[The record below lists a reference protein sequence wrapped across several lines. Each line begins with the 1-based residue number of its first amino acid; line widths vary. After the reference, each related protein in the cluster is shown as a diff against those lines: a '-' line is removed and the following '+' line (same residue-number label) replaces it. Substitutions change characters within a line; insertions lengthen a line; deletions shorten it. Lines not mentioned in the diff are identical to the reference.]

1 MMSRPSALVV
11 SVLALAVSIAGTT
24 IVVTGAE
31 ASSAPGN
38 SRPDVAVVNAEQR
51 ADKVVRAV
59 TSASLN
65 QIELARVVDLPS
77 EPACMNRVPCDW
89 DYFGAPSGLSSASS
103 VQNDVQMIAPNAT
116 FTLEDLS
123 ARLTAPAPGTSV
135 YVDLMV
141 RDGKFNEGVLQCE
154 ITTGVTC
161 RNSGTSL
168 SSHGNSL
175 LSVSVNEVNNTGV
188 LPAEDVLFTYRL
200 TTD

>member
-1 MMSRPSALVV
+1 MSRPSALVL
-11 SVLALAVSIAGTT
+11 SALALAVSIAGTT
-24 IVVTGAE
+24 VVVTGAE
-31 ASSAPGN
+31 ATSPPAN
-38 SRPDVAVVNAEQR
+38 SRPDVAVVNAEQH
-51 ADKVVRAV
+51 AGAV
-59 TSASLN
+59 TSAPLN
-65 QIELARVVDLPS
+65 QVELARVGDLPS

-89 DYFGAPSGLSSASS
+89 GYFGAPSGLSSANP
-103 VQNDVQMIAPNAT
+103 VQNDVQMIAPSAT

-141 RDGKFNEGVLQCE
+141 RDGTFNKGVLQCE

-188 LPAEDVLFTYRL
+188 LPAEDVLVTYQL
-200 TTD
+200 TTT